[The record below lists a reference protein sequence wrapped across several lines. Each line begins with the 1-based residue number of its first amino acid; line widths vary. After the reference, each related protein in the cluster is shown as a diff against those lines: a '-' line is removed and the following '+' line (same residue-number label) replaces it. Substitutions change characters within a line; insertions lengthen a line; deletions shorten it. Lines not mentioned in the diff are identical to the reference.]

1 MKFIAY
7 VRVSSTASA
16 NNTSL
21 DNQLDRIKQYCA
33 AYGLELAAVYKEVA
47 SASGKVERKAFDKA
61 LAQMESDR
69 LDGLIVYD
77 IDRYFR
83 ETADGLT
90 TFKRYFSDGNH
101 RLISVNQHIDTST
114 DEGWYMLAIFLAQAE
129 YERRKIVRR
138 LSQGKKSLEDRGFT
152 AKPHP
157 AFAERIELVQEGS
170 RLLRKAVVDKANQ
183 AIADEIMAMREDGL
197 GWSDIARQLNNS
209 GRRLKPTVKTPD
221 GRPFDAKAV
230 MRICYQSRLRA

>member
-1 MKFIAY
+1 MKFLAY
-7 VRVSSTASA
+7 LRVSSTASA
-16 NNTSL
+16 QNTSL
-21 DNQLDRIKQYCA
+21 DNQLERIRQYCL
-33 AYGLELAAVYKEVA
+33 AYGLELAGVYREVA
-47 SASGKVERKAFDKA
+47 SASGKVERKEFDKA
-61 LAQMESDR
+61 LKRMENDQ

-83 ETADGLT
+83 ETADGLM

-138 LSQGKKSLEDRGFT
+138 LSQGKKSLEDRGYM

-157 AFAERIELVQEGS
+157 AFTERIEMVQEGNK
-170 RLLRKAVVDKANQ
+170 LMRKAVVDEGLKALS
-183 AIADEIMAMREDGL
+183 DEINAMREAGK
-197 GWSDIARQLNNS
+197 GWSEIAQALNDN
-209 GRRLKPTVKTPD
+209 GHKLKPTKRTPS
-221 GRPFDAKAV
+221 GRAFDAKAV
-230 MRICYQSRLRA
+230 MRIVYQARLRA